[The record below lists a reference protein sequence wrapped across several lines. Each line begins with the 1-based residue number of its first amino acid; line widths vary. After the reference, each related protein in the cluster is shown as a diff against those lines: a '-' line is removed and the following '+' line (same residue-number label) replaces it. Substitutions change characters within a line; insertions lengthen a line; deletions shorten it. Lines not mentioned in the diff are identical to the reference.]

1 MCCFLII
8 PLIHIFLCYTV
19 NRSRRQLT
27 FAYNGGIIMEITIGT
42 NIKRLRTARNI
53 TQEQLSDAMNVTCA
67 AVSKWERGETYP
79 DISLL
84 QPLAYFFGVTLDELM
99 GYDQKKIQAEIDDV
113 IELYKKH
120 RGYDYNK
127 AREIIVNAYRNYPN
141 DYRIMYLYMWNIGG
155 DMADNDPAVLIAH
168 KNEFLEICE
177 KILESCTEEPLRL
190 GAWNMRAKIL
200 HAEGKTEEALE
211 IYRTKFT
218 DWFSTCGQKTEQ
230 LFAKD
235 TGEYCF
241 YVQKNMYE
249 LVDFAAD
256 KLGRTL
262 FFNASLSKEEKSTRA
277 LQYGDLL
284 LSAFE
289 ETGEAFF
296 LLLAKSFLGRMEND
310 FCYRGGTD
318 DQVIAIMDKNLY
330 ATKKIEEL
338 RATNEPLNRSF
349 DRYSA
354 EARNNLLEWN
364 LNCRSDSAFGR
375 RAELLKNPAYISVL
389 DKYR

>member
-1 MCCFLII
+1 
-8 PLIHIFLCYTV
+8 
-19 NRSRRQLT
+19 
-27 FAYNGGIIMEITIGT
+27 MELTIGA

-53 TQEQLSDAMNVTCA
+53 TQEQLSVAMNVTCA

-99 GYDQKKIQAEIDDV
+99 GYDQKKVQAKIDDV
-113 IELYKKH
+113 IALYRKYM
-120 RGYDYNK
+120 GYDYNK

-141 DYRIMYLYMWNIGG
+141 DYQIMYYYMWNIGG
-155 DMADNDPAVLIAH
+155 NMADNDPAVLIEH
-168 KNEFLEICE
+168 KNELLEICE
-177 KILESCTEEPLRL
+177 KILEGCTEETLRL

-200 HAEGKTEEALE
+200 HAEGKTEEALQ
-211 IYRTKFT
+211 IYRTKFM
-218 DWFSTCGQKTEQ
+218 DWYSTSGQKAEQ

-235 TGEYCF
+235 TEEYYF

-262 FFNASLSKEEKSTRA
+262 FFNASLSIDEKLTRA
-277 LQYGDLL
+277 LQYGNLM

-289 ETGEAFF
+289 KTEEVFF

-318 DQVIAIMDKNLY
+318 DQVIAVMDKNLY
-330 ATKKIEEL
+330 ATKKIEQY
-338 RATNEPLNRSF
+338 RAVNEPLNRSF
-349 DRYSA
+349 DSYSP

-364 LNCRSDSAFGR
+364 LNCRSGAAFGR
-375 RAELLKNPAYISVL
+375 RTELLKNPAYVSVL

>member
-1 MCCFLII
+1 
-8 PLIHIFLCYTV
+8 
-19 NRSRRQLT
+19 
-27 FAYNGGIIMEITIGT
+27 
-42 NIKRLRTARNI
+42 
-53 TQEQLSDAMNVTCA
+53 
-67 AVSKWERGETYP
+67 
-79 DISLL
+79 
-84 QPLAYFFGVTLDELM
+84 M

-113 IELYKKH
+113 IALYKKH
-120 RGYDYNK
+120 REYDYNK
-127 AREIIVNAYRNYPN
+127 AREIIVNAYRNFPN
-141 DYRIMYLYMWNIGG
+141 DYRIMNYYMWNIGG
-155 DMADNDPAVLIAH
+155 GMADNDPAVLIAH

-177 KILESCTEEPLRL
+177 KILESCMEEPLRL

-200 HAEGKTEEALE
+200 HAEGKTEEALK

-218 DWFSTCGQKTEQ
+218 DWYSTGGQKAEQ

-235 TGEYCF
+235 TDEYYF

-262 FFNASLSKEEKSTRA
+262 FFNASISLEEKSTLA
-277 LQYGDLL
+277 LQYGNLL

-296 LLLAKSFLGRMEND
+296 LLLSKSFLARMEND

-318 DQVIAIMDKNLY
+318 DQVIAIMDKNLC
-330 ATKKIEEL
+330 AIKKIEEL
-338 RATNEPLNRSF
+338 RATNEPLNRLF
-349 DRYSA
+349 DCYSV

-364 LNCRSDSAFGR
+364 LSCRSNAASGR